1 MANNKTKKTFLI
13 QGLITNIVILVI
25 LFSVFVFYF
34 YPHIKVSIQDKE
46 ELLSLYNQHETIV
59 KGGISYEEFV
69 ALHQWEEWKDTYK
82 DNIIK
87 TIAPDFY
94 TKNII
99 NTSDKIFNE
108 YIESKK
114 NEIISSEK
122 SAWYEKS
129 QDIISMLIPQY
140 AWNTIDT
147 TSSGNILTDYM
158 YINYLENLFYTFNLD
173 VLGDGLTI
181 NETISIDEN
190 KSIPGEWVPNKWIE
204 SNIFYIPISFNLEGK
219 KKDIIN
225 FLHFTERVWSAS
237 ISKNDEIV
245 IYNDRELVSVFWSSK
260 NPYEGQLF
268 DIESINMKDYLDSFN
283 AETVGGLIN
292 FVKSTQANESFE
304 LEVNLRF
311 YVRGKPNYQLKNFIS
326 SELQRF
332 DALNK
337 KVLQTL
343 SRVSNMP
350 EKNAEIVVISN
361 VLRSLTFDIL
371 NLDVKTKEIKAWY
384 VKVDSNLEDYYR
396 QSLQL
401 KKTIDVFENIFKK
414 NEEKLNKVTGVSK

>member
-1 MANNKTKKTFLI
+1 MANNKIKKTLLI
-13 QGLITNIVILVI
+13 QGLITNTVILVI
-25 LFSVFVFYF
+25 FLSVFVFYF

-46 ELLSLYNQHETIV
+46 ELLVLYNQHEAIV
-59 KGGISYEEFV
+59 KSGISYDDFV
-69 ALHQWEEWKDTYK
+69 ILHQWKEWADSYK
-82 DNIIK
+82 DNVIK
-87 TIAPDFY
+87 TITPDFY
-94 TKNII
+94 TNNII
-99 NTSDKIFNE
+99 NTTDKTFAE

-114 NEIISSEK
+114 NEIDSSEK
-122 SAWYEKS
+122 SAWYIKS
-129 QDIISMLIPQY
+129 QDVISMLIPQY
-140 AWNTIDT
+140 VWNTIDMT
-147 TSSGNILTDYM
+147 NSGNILTDYM
-158 YINYLENLFYTFNLD
+158 YINYLENLFYKFNLD

-190 KSIPGEWVPNKWIE
+190 KKVPEEWVSNKWIE
-204 SNIFYIPISFNLEGK
+204 ANIFYIPISFNLKGK

-225 FLHFTERVWSAS
+225 FLYFTEKVWSAD
-237 ISKNDEIV
+237 ISRNEEIV

-268 DIESINMKDYLDSFN
+268 DIESITMKDYLDSFN
-283 AETVGGLIN
+283 TETVGGLIN

-311 YVRGKPNYQLKNFIS
+311 YVRGKPNYQLKSFVA

-337 KVLQTL
+337 KVTQTL

-350 EKNAEIVVISN
+350 EKNSEIVVISN
-361 VLRSLTFDIL
+361 ALRSLAFDIL
-371 NLDVKTKEIKAWY
+371 NLEVKTKEIKAWY

-401 KKTIDVFENIFKK
+401 KKSIDIFENIFKK
-414 NEEKLNKVTGVSK
+414 NEEKLNKATGTSK